1 MILANIQS
9 TSAPILS
16 NRLDELLDKF
26 VGDLDIKQNSRNLY
40 RRTLDIYFN
49 WISDKGYSLSDV
61 TRTELLQYK
70 EHLLATRK
78 SSLTTGSYITSL
90 RRFYEWAEANKYYPN
105 ISRGVKT
112 PKRLQEFKKM
122 PLLPSQVTELL
133 NYFSKKNLR
142 DYAIISLLVRTGLRT
157 IELTRA
163 DIGDITFKGSQR
175 VLMVQGK
182 GRDEKDNYVIL
193 TDKAYKVIS
202 DYLVTRVNA
211 INTEP
216 LFISYSNNNKG
227 ERLDTRTISY
237 IAKEGLKAIGLNNKL
252 FTAHSLRHTAIVNS
266 RRGGATLEQAQTFA
280 RHSNPATTQIYD
292 KIFRDED
299 RLKNSAEL
307 LLDNIY

>member
-1 MILANIQS
+1 MHLS
-9 TSAPILS
+9 TITDVTTPIVS
-16 NRLDELLDKF
+16 KRLDELLDKF
-26 VGDLDIKQNSRNLY
+26 ISDLDIKQNSKNLY

-49 WISDKGYSLSDV
+49 WISNNGYLLSDV
-61 TRTELLQYK
+61 TRTEILQYK
-70 EHLLATRK
+70 EYLLTSRK

-90 RRFYEWAEANKYYPN
+90 RRFYEWTEANKYYPN